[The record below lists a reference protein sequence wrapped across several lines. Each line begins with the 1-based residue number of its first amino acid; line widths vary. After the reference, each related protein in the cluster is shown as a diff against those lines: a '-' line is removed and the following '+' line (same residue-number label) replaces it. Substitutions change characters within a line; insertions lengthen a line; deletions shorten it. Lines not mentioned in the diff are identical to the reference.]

1 MNVLVFMLCCFL
13 TEDTFIS
20 FICVCVCVFCTKS
33 MKAALPETDS

>member
-20 FICVCVCVFCTKS
+20 FICVCVCVCVLHKEHESSAT
-33 MKAALPETDS
+33 